1 MITLFFCFS
10 IYIFIQKIF
19 SVIISQKMLL
29 TDYVYFQNHMLQ
41 EHGLGARPYD
51 CSKCTL
57 KFFFRAE
64 LDHHVLTFHHPGE
77 EIHSS
82 VTENIRETKNHELE
96 ERNCDGGVTVKEE
109 VIQGG
114 EEEEEEVNVDD
125 QVGQEEHKEAR
136 QEKQKLKTEVENE
149 TASEMQS

>member
-1 MITLFFCFS
+1 MSHNTC
-10 IYIFIQKIF
+10 
-19 SVIISQKMLL
+19 
-29 TDYVYFQNHMLQ
+29 VYLQNHMLQ

-64 LDHHVLTFHHPGE
+64 LDHHMLTFHRPGE
-77 EIHSS
+77 EIRSS
-82 VTENIRETKNHELE
+82 PTENTRELKYHKVE

-109 VIQGG
+109 VIQSG

-125 QVGQEEHKEAR
+125 QVGQDEHVEAAQEE
-136 QEKQKLKTEVENE
+136 QKLKTEVENE
-149 TASEMQS
+149 TACDKMQS